1 MAIEEVCSSAH
12 TPAIDES
19 WILDSGASRHM
30 TSKKEWYS
38 SWKPLQEPINVI
50 VGNDAKIPAE
60 GLGNIS
66 FLASTGEKKQ
76 LTDVLYVPKIKRNF
90 AVNLLRSQIVV
101 SKSISREPKRKLWIL
116 QES

>member
-12 TPAIDES
+12 TPAVDES

-30 TSKKEWYS
+30 TSKKNWYS

-50 VGNDAKIPAE
+50 VGNDARIPTK

-76 LTDVLYVPKIKRNF
+76 LTDVLYVPKIKK
-90 AVNLLRSQIVV
+90 NLLSIAGSQIMV

-116 QES
+116 QEG